1 MSDDEAFGFAAPPFK
16 AADALLSLRRQ
27 LRDWKLSERGTSF
40 AWAGR
45 DVITLSADDSSI
57 TAKLAKKLSLTPEL
71 TTQVLR
77 SSSDVRKFQDTVK
90 QQLARWADS
99 D

>member
-1 MSDDEAFGFAAPPFK
+1 MNDADAFGFAAPPFK
-16 AADALLSLRRQ
+16 PADALLALRRQ
-27 LRDWKLSERGTSF
+27 LRDWKLAERGSGF
-40 AWAGR
+40 VWAGR
-45 DVITLSADDSSI
+45 DVITLHADDTSI
-57 TAKLAKKLSLTPEL
+57 TAKLAKKPTLAPEWS
-71 TTQVLR
+71 THVLR